1 MSVTLTFLGAAREVN
16 GSCILVQK
24 ARNRVLVDCGMF
36 QGGGESDR
44 KNVRRMPV
52 PPGNV
57 FVAHGEESVSL
68 EFAGTLKEKFGWL
81 AQVPSPGQP
90 LILG

>member
-1 MSVTLTFLGAAREVN
+1 VRVFGEEIAVAADVYT
-16 GSCILVQK
+16 I
-24 ARNRVLVDCGMF
+24 
-36 QGGGESDR
+36 GGLSAHADR
-44 KNVRRMPV
+44 DDLLAWAGQFEA

-68 EFAGTLKEKFGWL
+68 EFAGTLKEKLGWL

-90 LILG
+90 LVVP